1 MSRLLI
7 KWRRSSVKT
16 TRLFLCLV
24 AFLSVTLAGNPADA
38 DERVHF
44 ESAPVKLSPF
54 RISKAREQGEIISQ
68 PQGTPLLGY
77 LSRPEGDGPF
87 PAVVLLH
94 GCEGMRLSVK
104 DLWPKRLVSWG
115 YVVLVVDSFTTRNIK
130 DTCQG
135 SLPDRLFDAYGALN
149 FLSKQS
155 FVDARR
161 VALMGF
167 STGGTAT
174 LEGTKIEGNE
184 QLMDHKFKAAVAY
197 YPLCAASQGDATVP
211 TLILS
216 GERDNWSPAD
226 RCQKRLARLSD
237 NGPPIELNVYKGT
250 YHDFDAP
257 EFKVG
262 RRVFGHIEKYNP
274 DAAGKSI
281 RSVRTF
287 LQTYLSN

>member
-7 KWRRSSVKT
+7 KRWRSSVKT
-16 TRLFLCLV
+16 TRLFLCLL
-24 AFLSVTLAGNPADA
+24 AFLSVTFAENPADA
-38 DERVHF
+38 DELVHF

-54 RISKAREQGEIISQ
+54 RIRKANEQGESLPQ
-68 PQGTPLLGY
+68 PQGTPLQGY
-77 LSRPEGDGPF
+77 LSRPLGDGPF
-87 PAVVLLH
+87 PAVVVLH

-104 DLWPKRLVSWG
+104 ELWPKRLISWG

-130 DTCQG
+130 DTCQ
-135 SLPDRLFDAYGALN
+135 SHLPDRVFDAYGALN

-155 FVDARR
+155 SVDVRR

-167 STGGTAT
+167 STGGTVT

-184 QLMDHKFKAAVAY
+184 QLMDHKFRAAVAY
-197 YPLCAASQGDATVP
+197 YPRCAATQGDATVP
-211 TLILS
+211 ILILT

-226 RCQKRLARLSD
+226 RCRKRLANLSD
-237 NGPPIELNVYKGT
+237 DSPPIELNIYKGT

-262 RRVFGHIEKYNP
+262 RKVLGHIEKYNP
-274 DAAGKSI
+274 DAAEKSI

-287 LQTYLSN
+287 LQNYLSN

>member
-1 MSRLLI
+1 M
-7 KWRRSSVKT
+7 KT
-16 TRLFLCLV
+16 TKLFLCLV
-24 AFLSVTLAGNPADA
+24 AFLGVTLAGNPADA
-38 DERVHF
+38 DELVHF

-149 FLSKQS
+149 FLSKHS
-155 FVDARR
+155 LVDARR

>member
-1 MSRLLI
+1 MSRLFI
-7 KWRRSSVKT
+7 KRWRSSVKT

-24 AFLSVTLAGNPADA
+24 AFLSAAIAGNRADA
-38 DERVHF
+38 DELVHF

-54 RISKAREQGEIISQ
+54 RISKAREQGEILSQ

-77 LSRPEGDGPF
+77 LSRPRGDGPF
-87 PAVVLLH
+87 PAVVVLH
-94 GCEGMRLSVK
+94 GCEGMRLSIK

-130 DTCQG
+130 DPCR
-135 SLPDRLFDAYGALN
+135 SHLPDRVFDAYGALN
-149 FLSKQS
+149 LLSKQS
-155 FVDARR
+155 YVDIRR

-184 QLMDHKFKAAVAY
+184 QLMDHKFQAAVAY
-197 YPLCAASQGDATVP
+197 YPLCAATQGDATVP
-211 TLILS
+211 ILILT

-226 RCQKRLARLSD
+226 RCRKRLARLSD
-237 NGPPIELNVYKGT
+237 DSPPIELNIYKGT

-262 RRVFGHIEKYNP
+262 RKVLGHIEKYNP
-274 DAAGKSI
+274 DAAEKSI

-287 LQTYLSN
+287 LRNYIAN

>member
-7 KWRRSSVKT
+7 KRWRSSVKT

-24 AFLSVTLAGNPADA
+24 AFLSVTFAENPAVA
-38 DERVHF
+38 DELVHF

-54 RISKAREQGEIISQ
+54 RIRKANEQGESLSQ
-68 PQGTPLLGY
+68 PQGTPLQGY
-77 LSRPEGDGPF
+77 LSRPLGDGPF
-87 PAVVLLH
+87 PAVVVLH
-94 GCEGMRLSVK
+94 GCEGMRLSIK
-104 DLWPKRLVSWG
+104 ELWPKRLVSWG

-135 SLPDRLFDAYGALN
+135 HLPDRVFDAYGGLS

-155 FVDARR
+155 FVDIRR
-161 VALMGF
+161 AALMGF

-184 QLMDHKFKAAVAY
+184 QLMDHKFQAAVAY
-197 YPLCAASQGDATVP
+197 YPRCAATQGDATVP
-211 TLILS
+211 ILILT

-226 RCQKRLARLSD
+226 RCRKRLANLSD
-237 NGPPIELNVYKGT
+237 DSPPIELNVYKGT

-262 RRVFGHIEKYNP
+262 RKVLGHIEKYNP
-274 DAAGKSI
+274 DAAAKSI

-287 LQTYLSN
+287 LQNYLSN